1 MSSLFCHYN
10 TTRLP
15 GVRLIV
21 PQIFET
27 LSTVISNFQDVKDT
41 QKTITAHCP
50 ISKTYIQDY
59 GVWMND
65 GMFTF
70 VSLSATSF
78 NEYSPVEEAFPI
90 GNI

>member
-10 TTRLP
+10 TTRVYK

-41 QKTITAHCP
+41 QKTITANHP
-50 ISKTYIQDY
+50 ISKLYIQDY
-59 GVWMND
+59 AEFMD
-65 GMFTF
+65 GNGAI
-70 VSLSATSF
+70 SR
-78 NEYSPVEEAFPI
+78 
-90 GNI
+90 